1 MANENIAFRKTCELQ
16 KNFIEDIKTLWNVNI
31 WSSLFLSITTKE
43 ENNLTKSFIKR
54 ILKVFLVLY
63 PFREIG
69 IILNRYFG
77 YSFLKIWISSSEDF
91 SVKNFAEYFLEILF
105 ILEVRL
111 SCKNVALNNI
121 FAKDFFYS
129 IKSIFWK
136 NDYYLWC
143 RKYILEIKVTSLM

>member
-1 MANENIAFRKTCELQ
+1 MKCKYLVQFVP
-16 KNFIEDIKTLWNVNI
+16 F
-31 WSSLFLSITTKE
+31 
-43 ENNLTKSFIKR
+43 NNHKRGKYLTKSFIKK

-77 YSFLKIWISSSEDF
+77 YSFLKIWISSREDF
-91 SVKNFAEYFLEILF
+91 SVKNFAEYFLEISF
-105 ILEVRL
+105 ILEVRF

-121 FAKDFFYS
+121 FDFFYS

-136 NDYYLWC
+136 NNYYLWC
-143 RKYILEIKVTSLM
+143 RKYILEIKITSLM